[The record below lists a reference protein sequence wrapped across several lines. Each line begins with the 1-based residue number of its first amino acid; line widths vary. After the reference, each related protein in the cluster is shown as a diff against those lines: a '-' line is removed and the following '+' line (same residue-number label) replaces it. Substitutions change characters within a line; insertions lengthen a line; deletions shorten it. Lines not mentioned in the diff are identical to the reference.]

1 MPKVQIP
8 KPHTSAKTASIKR
21 QRQAK
26 KPSEAVPPN
35 TSAGGLNLKTADA
48 APLPRTTTKQ
58 DAVLTLLSRV
68 EGASIGE
75 LSAATSWQ
83 THSVRGFLA
92 GTVKKKLGFVLSS
105 SKSEDGV
112 RRYRIEPRRGR

>member
-1 MPKVQIP
+1 MPKVHIR
-8 KPHTSAKTASIKR
+8 KPQPSAKTASNKR

-26 KPSEAVPPN
+26 KPSETVPPH
-35 TSAGGLNLKTADA
+35 TSAGRLNLKTADA
-48 APLPRTTTKQ
+48 ASLPRTTKQ
-58 DAVLTLLSRV
+58 DAVLALLSRV
-68 EGASIGE
+68 EGASVGE

>member
-1 MPKVQIP
+1 M
-8 KPHTSAKTASIKR
+8 T
-21 QRQAK
+21 
-26 KPSEAVPPN
+26 VPPR
-35 TSAGGLNLKTADA
+35 TSAGSVKLAPADA
-48 APLPRTTTKQ
+48 PSPPRTTKQ
-58 DAVLTLLSRV
+58 DAVLTLLSHAN
-68 EGASIGE
+68 GASVAE

-112 RRYRIEPRRGR
+112 RRYRIEPRRGRKG

>member
-1 MPKVQIP
+1 MPKVQIRKSQPSP
-8 KPHTSAKTASIKR
+8 KTVSSKQ
-21 QRQAK
+21 QRGAR
-26 KPSEAVPPN
+26 KPSETVPSRTN
-35 TSAGGLNLKTADA
+35 AGRLNPKTADA
-48 APLPRTTTKQ
+48 ASLPRTTKQ

-68 EGASIGE
+68 EGASVGE
-75 LSAATSWQ
+75 LSAAISWQ

>member
-1 MPKVQIP
+1 MPKVHIRKSQPPP
-8 KPHTSAKTASIKR
+8 KTVSSKQ
-21 QRQAK
+21 QRGTR
-26 KPSEAVPPN
+26 KPSETVPPL
-35 TSAGGLNLKTADA
+35 TGAGRLNLKTADA
-48 APLPRTTTKQ
+48 APPPRTTKQ
-58 DAVLTLLSRV
+58 DAVLTLLSHAD
-68 EGASIGE
+68 GASVAE

-112 RRYRIEPRRGR
+112 RRYRIEPRPGR

>member
-1 MPKVQIP
+1 MPKVHIRKSHP
-8 KPHTSAKTASIKR
+8 SANTASIKR
-21 QRQAK
+21 QRHVR
-26 KPSEAVPPN
+26 KPSETVPPN
-35 TSAGGLNLKTADA
+35 TSAGRPNLKTADA
-48 APLPRTTTKQ
+48 ASLPRTTKQ

-68 EGASIGE
+68 EGASVGE

>member
-1 MPKVQIP
+1 MPKVQIRKSRPSP
-8 KPHTSAKTASIKR
+8 KSASNKR
-21 QRQAK
+21 QRQAS
-26 KPSEAVPPN
+26 KPSETVPPR
-35 TSAGGLNLKTADA
+35 TSAGRVNPTTADA
-48 APLPRTTTKQ
+48 ASLPRTTKQ
-58 DAVLTLLSRV
+58 EVVLTLLSRV
-68 EGASIGE
+68 EGASVAE

-105 SKSEDGV
+105 SKSEEGV

>member
-1 MPKVQIP
+1 MPKVQIRKSQP
-8 KPHTSAKTASIKR
+8 SAKTESSKR

-26 KPSEAVPPN
+26 KPSEPVRPH
-35 TSAGGLNLKTADA
+35 TSAGRLNLKTADA
-48 APLPRTTTKQ
+48 APPPRTTKQ
-58 DAVLTLLSRV
+58 DAVLTLLSHAD
-68 EGASIGE
+68 GASVAE